1 MVKGLGIW
9 LATGLGLASLGWTGE
24 KDGRL
29 DIYWVDVEGGA
40 ATLIVTPAGESVLI
54 DAGNPGYRDPNRIV
68 QVATKEAGLR
78 RIDHLIT
85 THYHRDHFGG
95 AATLATLIPIG
106 TVHDNGVFDG
116 MPDDPGKSYWEFAA
130 QARRVIHAGDKLSL
144 RQRVESPPVSIHC
157 LGTRK
162 QFIKASPD
170 TANCEACAA
179 HRPKDRDGSD
189 NANSVVTLLEFGPFR
204 FYDGGD
210 LTWNQEFRLVCP
222 KNVVGRVDVYQVTH
236 HGLDSSNNPV
246 LLNALQP
253 QVAIMNNGTRKG
265 GQPAAMQVL
274 YSAPGLE
281 DLWQL
286 HFSQLS
292 GQEYTVPGLF
302 IANPV
307 DEVQTSMPIAPL
319 TGRRRDNRC
328 CRNLTAQSASW
339 LAQQAPCRSAV
350 ESRCERLAAAD
361 GCRRTLPGSCPRR
374 WPSNGKACW
383 RRGSS
388 VQ

>member
-1 MVKGLGIW
+1 MFKGLAIW
-9 LATGLGLASLGWTGE
+9 LATVLGLASFGWTGE

-253 QVAIMNNGTRKG
+253 QVAIMNNGKTKG
-265 GQPAAMQVL
+265 CM
-274 YSAPGLE
+274 PGVFANLKATSSIQAIY
-281 DLWQL
+281 QL
-286 HFSQLS
+286 HRNERPD
-292 GQEYTVPGLF
+292 GQMNNVDFPF
-302 IANPV
+302 IANRSK
-307 DEVQTSMPIAPL
+307 EVSGNHIHL
-319 TGRRRDNRC
+319 
-328 CRNLTAQSASW
+328 S
-339 LAQQAPCRSAV
+339 V
-350 ESRCERLAAAD
+350 AAD
-361 GCRRTLPGSCPRR
+361 GKSYTVSIPAHDQSRTYQTVD
-374 WPSNGKACW
+374 K
-383 RRGSS
+383 
-388 VQ
+388 